1 MKILDG
7 NGGGQLANG
16 NILVSDRV
24 RWRTGD
30 HAESETFPCVTLNEI
45 LQKAIEVETPAWAAT
60 GGIVAAATRGR
71 RRQATPRRLPLEN
84 TPGSNSCSIFFSYLQ
99 KTLMGWN
106 TSWTYLLGAKQ
117 AFIDHRRAWM
127 EWKLLCEPIW
137 HHVFPPLDLPVLF
150 ERGLSNQVQKYQET
164 KYSLIMIWFD
174 FYLMWEKLHC
184 MANGSHLPR

>member
-1 MKILDG
+1 MTHWRPCG
-7 NGGGQLANG
+7 VWNF
-16 NILVSDRV
+16 SV
-24 RWRTGD
+24 RDIEWNF
-30 HAESETFPCVTLNEI
+30 AESHWSGNSGLSRNWRDCSSSNKRQEEAGDPSP
-45 LQKAIEVETPAWAAT
+45 TP
-60 GGIVAAATRGR
+60 IRKH
-71 RRQATPRRLPLEN
+71 PRIKFLFN
-84 TPGSNSCSIFFSYLQ
+84 FFSFLQ

-127 EWKLLCEPIW
+127 EWKPIW